1 MKVPMLLKNK
11 YILYSLLLI
20 GVVNVLGYIALED
33 YNSMALIIV
42 LGVLSSYFSKNMSVN
57 LLIAIIGTSLVAI
70 DNKITEGFVEG
81 ARGAREARA
90 RPRRSVNEAKK
101 TEAKEVG
108 AKEVGAKKVEVK
120 KVVQRGVKESKPSLG
135 DSQRKKKTTQDND
148 KRIKI
153 STTQRP
159 TQRSE
164 ENDGAKSFKGCK
176 NIGKTCPRGKKCTLQ
191 SQCVQGFQNN
201 VPPSSPAYVD
211 GTEETDES
219 IGERIDYA
227 STMEQAYD
235 NLQQMLGEGGMKGLT
250 LETKK
255 LVSQQ
260 KNLMSTLNSMA
271 PVLNTAKE
279 TLEGMNLPDM
289 GEITTLMKKFTGG
302 GSKKEKKKV

>member
-11 YILYSLLLI
+11 YVLYSLLLI

-33 YNSMALIIV
+33 YNSMGLIIV

-57 LLIAIIGTSLVAI
+57 LLIAIVGTSLVAVN
-70 DNKITEGFVEG
+70 NKITEGFVEG
-81 ARGAREARA
+81 KGKDAEAKKSYGSSKETSKEKEKIAKKSDILAAKEARA
-90 RPRRSVNEAKK
+90 QRTNEKQKKQQQQQRAVNNAK
-101 TEAKEVG
+101 AKEQV
-108 AKEVGAKKVEVK
+108 
-120 KVVQRGVKESKPSLG
+120 
-135 DSQRKKKTTQDND
+135 DD
-148 KRIKI
+148 
-153 STTQRP
+153 
-159 TQRSE
+159 
-164 ENDGAKSFKGCK
+164 KSFSCAKGT
-176 NIGKTCPRGKKCTLQ
+176 TCPKGKECGDQ
-191 SQCVQGFQNN
+191 SQCSKQGFQNN
-201 VPPSSPAYVD
+201 VPPSSPASVD
-211 GTEETDES
+211 GTDESDES

-235 NLQQMLGEGGMKGLT
+235 NLQKMLGEGGMQGLT
-250 LETKK
+250 TETKK

-302 GSKKEKKKV
+302 SKK

>member
-1 MKVPMLLKNK
+1 MKVPMLFKNK
-11 YILYSLLLI
+11 YVLYSLLLI

-57 LLIAIIGTSLVAI
+57 LLIAIVGTSLVAI
-70 DNKITEGFVEG
+70 NNKITEGFVEG
-81 ARGAREARA
+81 AKGKTVPVRKNEEGKKENKSAKEQSKKKKIDDRKEKEVRTD
-90 RPRRSVNEAKK
+90 PKVEKKKKQQQQQQQRRSENKNVQGQGQGKLDDE
-101 TEAKEVG
+101 
-108 AKEVGAKKVEVK
+108 KVDC
-120 KVVQRGVKESKPSLG
+120 Q
-135 DSQRKKKTTQDND
+135 
-148 KRIKI
+148 
-153 STTQRP
+153 
-159 TQRSE
+159 
-164 ENDGAKSFKGCK
+164 A
-176 NIGKTCPRGKKCTLQ
+176 RGKVCKLGKNKCTAV
-191 SQCVQGFQNN
+191 QCGFQNN
-201 VPPSSPAYVD
+201 VPPSSPASVD
-211 GTEETDES
+211 GTDETDES
-219 IGERIDYA
+219 IGKRIDYA

-235 NLQQMLGEGGMKGLT
+235 NLQAMLGEGGMKGLT
-250 LETKK
+250 SETKK